1 MATRKD
7 TGYDIRQF
15 SIRVQSGNR
24 CLVNAENFPVYQN
37 EITFL
42 FGESGIGKSIITKDY
57 TGCWILKI
65 SQSL

>member
-1 MATRKD
+1 MNT
-7 TGYDIRQF
+7 RQF

-42 FGESGIGKSIITKDY
+42 LVNPVLENR
-57 TGCWILKI
+57 
-65 SQSL
+65 